1 MSPILSQDNHP
12 LLLFFVCGDRFLLS
26 RCFTDRQTTMS
37 ADNLEELYRRY
48 GPLVLRRCR
57 QLLRDSAEAE
67 DASQEVFMQIVRNP
81 HLVEAEFPSS
91 LLYRIATNV
100 SLNRLRSKARRAE
113 TRDDDVL
120 MNIAVAEDVEER
132 FAASRLLDKIFNR
145 HPESTKVM
153 AVLHYVD
160 GLTLEEVARETAL
173 SVSGVRKRLRALQAS
188 AGLTEMLEARHA

>member
-1 MSPILSQDNHP
+1 
-12 LLLFFVCGDRFLLS
+12 
-26 RCFTDRQTTMS
+26 MS
-37 ADNLEELYRRY
+37 ADNLEDLYRRY

-81 HLVEAEFPSS
+81 HLIEAEFPSS

-100 SLNRLRSKARRAE
+100 SLNRLRTTARRAE
-113 TRDDDVL
+113 TRDDEVL
-120 MNIAVAEDVEER
+120 MNIAAADDVEER
-132 FAASRLLDKIFNR
+132 SAARRLLDRIFKR

-173 SVSGVRKRLRALQAS
+173 SVSGVRKRLRTLQAS
-188 AGLTEMLEARHA
+188 PEILEGKEVYHA